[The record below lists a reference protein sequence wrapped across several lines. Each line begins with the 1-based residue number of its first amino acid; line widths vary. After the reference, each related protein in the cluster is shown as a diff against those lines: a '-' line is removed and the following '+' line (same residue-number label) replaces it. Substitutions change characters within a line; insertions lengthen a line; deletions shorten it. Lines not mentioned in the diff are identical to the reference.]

1 MALVEVRELKV
12 HFKKEMGFIDN
23 LLNRDPKLV
32 YAVDGVSFDID
43 KQKTFSLVGES
54 GCGKSTIARSILQLV
69 QSTSGSIKF
78 DDQELIGA
86 SGRELM
92 KYRRK
97 AQMIFQDPR
106 SSLNPRK
113 TAEELLEE
121 PFKIHQELKEN
132 ITSVDDEIDRL
143 MDLVGLSPK
152 DRIKFPHEFSGGQ
165 ARRIGIARALAVN
178 PELLVCDEPT
188 SGLDVSIMAA
198 VINLMMELQEK
209 LDLTLL
215 WISHNLHVVK
225 HLSDYV
231 GVMYLGKMVEKGLA
245 KEIFKEPLHPYTN
258 ALFSSVPQ
266 IEDDGQISKKIV
278 LKGEVPSPINPP
290 SGCSFHPRC
299 QYAKEI
305 CYKEEPKLKQIG
317 DGRAIA
323 CHLHN
328 N

>member
-1 MALVEVRELKV
+1 MALVEVRDLKV
-12 HFKKEMGFIDN
+12 HFKKETSFMDN
-23 LLNRDPKLV
+23 LLKREPKLV
-32 YAVDGVSFDID
+32 YAVDGVSFDIE

-69 QSTSGSIKF
+69 KPTSGSIKF
-78 DDQELIGA
+78 DNQELMGT
-86 SGRELM
+86 SNKELL

-113 TAEELLEE
+113 TAEELIEE
-121 PFKIHQELKEN
+121 PFKIHKELKNN
-132 ITSVDDEIDRL
+132 IKNVDHEIDRL
-143 MDLVGLSPK
+143 LDLVGLGPG

-165 ARRIGIARALAVN
+165 ARRIGIARALAVD
-178 PELLVCDEPT
+178 PRLLVCDEPT
-188 SGLDVSIMAA
+188 SGLDVSIMAV
-198 VINLMMELQEK
+198 VINLLMELQKK

-231 GVMYLGKMVEKGLA
+231 GVMYLGKMVEKG
-245 KEIFKEPLHPYTN
+245 KGDEIFKDPLHPYTQ

-266 IEDDGQISKKIV
+266 IEEGGEIAKKVV

-299 QYAKEI
+299 KYAKEI
-305 CYKEEPKLKQIG
+305 CKKQEPQLKDING
-317 DGRAIA
+317 SRSIA
-323 CHLHN
+323 CHLY
-328 N
+328 